1 MCDLT
6 SISYLTIREVSQQLH
21 LSRSKVYDLVAREG
35 LPVAHFG
42 RAVRVPAAALEQ
54 WLFQRAQAQMEE
66 IEPSASLSLSERA
79 PLGRLEAARTR
90 RSPSFPAK
98 SYHPSGS
105 ERSAH
110 GIIRPALTAREKGA
124 NR

>member
-6 SISYLTIREVSQQLH
+6 SISYLTIREVSKQLH

-54 WLFQRAQAQMEE
+54 WLSQRAQAQMAE
-66 IEPSASLSLSERA
+66 IEPFASLSLPERA
-79 PLGRLEAARTR
+79 PLGRLEVARNR

-98 SYHPSGS
+98 SYPPSGL
-105 ERSAH
+105 ERSPR
-110 GIIRPALTAREKGA
+110 GIVRPGLTAREKGS